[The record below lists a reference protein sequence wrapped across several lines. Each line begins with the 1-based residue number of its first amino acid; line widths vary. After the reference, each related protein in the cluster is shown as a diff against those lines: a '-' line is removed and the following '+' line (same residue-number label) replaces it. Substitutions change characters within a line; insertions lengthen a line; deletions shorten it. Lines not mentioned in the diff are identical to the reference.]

1 MPGWMKWAISLAAGF
16 AFIVLG
22 WRLSDS
28 RWFSWVLPTFFVV
41 NCLFLIIVVL
51 LQSGK
56 AADIAGAFGGAGS
69 QTAFG
74 PRGAATVLSRATT
87 WCAIMFMV
95 CAMALVLHTDKGVQG
110 GSILEKFSKPAPVK
124 PSRPQTLTP
133 QPGVPQPGAPQTTP
147 NNTPAPTTQPPAKQ
161 APSNSQPAPAQ
172 PKKP

>member
-1 MPGWMKWAISLAAGF
+1 MKWAISLVAGF
-16 AFIVLG
+16 AFIALG

-110 GSILEKFSKPAPVK
+110 GSVLEKFSKPAPTK
-124 PSRPQTLTP
+124 PAAPKTLTP
-133 QPGVPQPGAPQTTP
+133 QPVVPQTTP

-161 APSNSQPAPAQ
+161 APPSSQPAPAQ